1 MKDEALEGVVLIKG
15 EQESD
20 IGLDDSVNDYDEEG
34 DDNEDDLELNEDSK
48 HPENLKEASK
58 ELEDDDYSF
67 GSPRKKPEDDAAS
80 DSSEI
85 KVKGNGN
92 TKGDDLRF
100 YSDEEDNEE
109 RSKKHIDEE
118 EDPDDEKGVNK
129 GEGDADSDYEHSPVT
144 KPNEIKG
151 LLKIKQKLSKLDMRL
166 YKA

>member
-1 MKDEALEGVVLIKG
+1 MEVVALIKG

-34 DDNEDDLELNEDSK
+34 DDDEDDLELNEDSN
-48 HPENLKEASK
+48 HPENLKEVSK

-67 GSPRKKPEDDAAS
+67 DSPRKKPEDDAVS

-109 RSKKHIDEE
+109 RSKKYIDEE

-129 GEGDADSDYEHSPVT
+129 GDPDYDYEHSPVT

-151 LLKIKQKLSKLDMRL
+151 LLKIKQKRSKLDMRL

>member
-1 MKDEALEGVVLIKG
+1 M
-15 EQESD
+15 
-20 IGLDDSVNDYDEEG
+20 
-34 DDNEDDLELNEDSK
+34 
-48 HPENLKEASK
+48 
-58 ELEDDDYSF
+58 
-67 GSPRKKPEDDAAS
+67 
-80 DSSEI
+80 
-85 KVKGNGN
+85 KGNGN